1 LRRCSPIITSE
12 LVLHLIPVGFRWR
25 AWTASV
31 AAALLVGCSQ
41 PTFKSVD
48 ITGADYA
55 QNFSLESTSG
65 GRRSIGDFRGK
76 VVVVFFGFTQCPDV
90 CPTTLADLAAA
101 KKELGADG
109 DKLQGVFI
117 TLDPERDS
125 AELLQKYVPA
135 FDPSFI
141 GLYGSPEQ
149 IAKTAKDFKIFYQKV
164 PGRTP
169 ASYSID
175 HTAGAF
181 VFDRDGRLRLFIRH
195 GTPPADIAADIR
207 RLT

>member
-1 LRRCSPIITSE
+1 
-12 LVLHLIPVGFRWR
+12 LIPVGPRSR
-25 AWTASV
+25 AWLASV
-31 AAALLVGCSQ
+31 AAALLLGCS
-41 PTFKSVD
+41 PPAFKSVD

-55 QNFSLESTSG
+55 QNFSLESASG
-65 GRRSIGDFRGK
+65 GRKSIGDFRGK
-76 VVVVFFGFTQCPDV
+76 IVVVFFGFTQCPDV
-90 CPTTLADLAAA
+90 CPTTLADLATA

-109 DKLQGVFI
+109 DKLQVVFI

-125 AELLQKYVPA
+125 PDLLQKYVPG

-141 GLYGSPEQ
+141 ALYGSPEQ

-169 ASYSID
+169 GSYSID

-195 GTPPADIAADIR
+195 GTSPADIAADIR
-207 RLT
+207 RLG

>member
-1 LRRCSPIITSE
+1 M
-12 LVLHLIPVGFRWR
+12 GYRWR
-25 AWTASV
+25 VWTASI
-31 AAALLVGCSQ
+31 AAALLLGCS
-41 PTFKSVD
+41 PPAFKAVD

-55 QNFSLESTSG
+55 QNFSLESASG
-65 GRRSIGDFRGK
+65 GRKSIGDFRGK

-90 CPTTLADLAAA
+90 CPTTLADLATA
-101 KKELGADG
+101 KKELGPDG
-109 DKLQGVFI
+109 DKLQVIFI

-125 AELLQKYVPA
+125 PELLQKYVPG

-141 GLYGSPEQ
+141 ALYGSPEQ

-169 ASYSID
+169 GSYSID

-207 RLT
+207 RLS

>member
-1 LRRCSPIITSE
+1 VSS
-12 LVLHLIPVGFRWR
+12 RWR
-25 AWTASV
+25 SWLVPA
-31 AAALLVGCSQ
+31 AAALLVACS
-41 PTFKSVD
+41 PPAFKSVD

-55 QNFSLESTSG
+55 QNFSLESASG
-65 GRRSIGDFRGK
+65 GRKSIGDFRGK
-76 VVVVFFGFTQCPDV
+76 IVVVFFGFTQCPDV
-90 CPTTLADLAAA
+90 CPTTMADLATV

-109 DKLQGVFI
+109 DKLQVIFI

-125 AELLQKYVPA
+125 PELLQKYVPG

-141 GLYGSPEQ
+141 ALYGSPQQ
-149 IAKTAKDFKIFYQKV
+149 IAATAKDFKIFYQKV

-169 ASYSID
+169 GSYSID

-207 RLT
+207 RLI

>member
-1 LRRCSPIITSE
+1 MR
-12 LVLHLIPVGFRWR
+12 HLIPVGPRSR
-25 AWTASV
+25 AWLASV
-31 AAALLVGCSQ
+31 AAALLLGCS
-41 PTFKSVD
+41 PPAFKSVD

-55 QNFSLESTSG
+55 QNFSLESASG
-65 GRRSIGDFRGK
+65 GRKSIGDFRGK
-76 VVVVFFGFTQCPDV
+76 IVVVFFGFTQCPDV
-90 CPTTLADLAAA
+90 CPTTLADLATA

-109 DKLQGVFI
+109 DKLQVVFI

-125 AELLQKYVPA
+125 PDLLQKYVPG

-141 GLYGSPEQ
+141 ALYGSPEQ

-169 ASYSID
+169 GSYSID

-207 RLT
+207 RLS